1 MKIIRLERR
10 RFFSRGFIQGGR
22 RRGPVAIAKSDKSAI
37 DGGFKRCRSQ
47 YKKQRQDEGHAVPV
61 YDEVLAKTLVK
72 NTVGRC
78 EIMTATFINGIKISE
93 DIKREVAAEVE
104 SLKRRGIQPGLAVV
118 LVGDDAASSAY
129 VNMKARTCEQL
140 GIYSRKLTIP
150 SVVTT
155 EQLLGEVGKLNED
168 DSIDG
173 ILVQIPL
180 PKHVNKHAVLES
192 VDPTKDVD
200 GFHSANLGSLV
211 LGHETLVACTPSG
224 VMELL
229 HRSNVTLEG
238 ANAVVLGRSDDVG
251 KPQAL
256 LLMHANA
263 TVTICHSKTRNLRE
277 ITRQADIIVAAIGKT
292 ALVTRDWVKPGAVV
306 IDVGTNKVSDRAK
319 VQQLFGNDDARLKD
333 FEKRGYIWVGDV
345 DERAVKEVASMITPV
360 PGGVGPMT
368 IATLMKNTIKAA
380 RMRRG
385 L

>member
-1 MKIIRLERR
+1 M
-10 RFFSRGFIQGGR
+10 
-22 RRGPVAIAKSDKSAI
+22 SA
-37 DGGFKRCRSQ
+37 
-47 YKKQRQDEGHAVPV
+47 A
-61 YDEVLAKTLVK
+61 L
-72 NTVGRC
+72 
-78 EIMTATFINGIKISE
+78 INGTKIAE
-93 DIKREVAAEVE
+93 DIKREVSAKVE
-104 SLKRRGIQPGLAVV
+104 TLKGRGIRPGLAVV

-129 VNMKARTCEQL
+129 VNMKAKTCEQL

-150 SVVTT
+150 SSVTT
-155 EQLLGEVGKLNED
+155 EQLLSEVRKLNED

-173 ILVQIPL
+173 ILVQLPL
-180 PKHVNKHAVLES
+180 PKQVHKHAILEG

-200 GFHSANLGSLV
+200 GFHSANVGSLV

-229 HRSNVTLEG
+229 HRSNVKIEG
-238 ANAVVLGRSDDVG
+238 TNAVVLGRSDDVG

-263 TVTICHSKTRNLRE
+263 TVTICHSKTRNLSE
-277 ITRQADIIVAAIGKT
+277 ITRQADIVVAAIGRT
-292 ALVTRDWVKPGAVV
+292 AMVRRDWVKPGAVV
-306 IDVGTNKVSDRAK
+306 IDVGTNKVSDRAE
-319 VQQLFGNDDARLKD
+319 VERLFGNDEARLKD

-345 DERAVKEVASMITPV
+345 DERAVKEVAGMLTPV

-368 IATLMKNTIKAA
+368 IAMLMKNTIKAA